1 MGKPTRGDALVLYDE
16 HIVVER
22 ELGELKHLS
31 SPRKRN
37 DSLSSGERKGKS
49 PNQQLYVVGV
59 VGLVKG
65 TRLVV
70 ESSGKGNHRG

>member
-1 MGKPTRGDALVLYDE
+1 MGKPTGGYAPVLYDE

-49 PNQQLYVVGV
+49 PNLNHVKRLGV
-59 VGLVKG
+59 V
-65 TRLVV
+65 V
-70 ESSGKGNHRG
+70 EG